1 MQEEFVDYR
10 EHRLFD
16 DLYAFNDALFAYLE
30 RYNGERPHRSL
41 GNITP
46 CQAIQKQ
53 LPHLSRMWW
62 PRTDGCHQP
71 SVRA

>member
-1 MQEEFVDYR
+1 MACLQPKTP
-10 EHRLFD
+10 
-16 DLYAFNDALFAYLE
+16 YAFNDALFRYLE

-62 PRTDGCHQP
+62 PRT
-71 SVRA
+71 SVSISLSFPL